1 MGSSPPFHFVNGF
14 DLFPMLL
21 GSLRSKVSFLCLFQ
35 WFQDC
40 VSKVSFFLFRSGN
53 RIICSLARA
62 FKLSL
67 FFKFF
72 KFFIFNKLCTRW
84 STRVSR
90 VHCTFLSGLLYFFV
104 GSIELFCRVYLYFC
118 DFIKYIMVRDKAF
131 TFYKKYI
138 YRDKKIIVGAILWQ
152 ADGTKRKL

>member
-1 MGSSPPFHFVNGF
+1 MKHWFSGNLYPLSIQIPTKRSGPHEQVLVLGKGTGKEQEGVGSSPPFHFVNGF

-72 KFFIFNKLCTRW
+72 KFFIFNKLCTLW
-84 STRVSR
+84 GARVS
-90 VHCTFLSGLLYFFV
+90 
-104 GSIELFCRVYLYFC
+104 
-118 DFIKYIMVRDKAF
+118 AF
-131 TFYKKYI
+131 Y
-138 YRDKKIIVGAILWQ
+138 
-152 ADGTKRKL
+152 

>member
-1 MGSSPPFHFVNGF
+1 MVSGLRQQGFLLLFLVWETSFSASS
-14 DLFPMLL
+14 
-21 GSLRSKVSFLCLFQ
+21 
-35 WFQDC
+35 
-40 VSKVSFFLFRSGN
+40 
-53 RIICSLARA
+53 SLARA

-104 GSIELFCRVYLYFC
+104 GSIILFCRVYLYFC

-138 YRDKKIIVGAILWQ
+138 CRDKKIIVGAILWQ

>member
-1 MGSSPPFHFVNGF
+1 MVLGKGTNKEQEGAGSSHSLFSCQCTWSFSNVFGKLAEQGF
-14 DLFPMLL
+14 LL
-21 GSLRSKVSFLCLFQ
+21 GLFTMVSGLRQQGFLLLFLVWETSF
-35 WFQDC
+35 
-40 VSKVSFFLFRSGN
+40 SASS
-53 RIICSLARA
+53 SLARA

-104 GSIELFCRVYLYFC
+104 GSIILFCRVYWTFLSGL
-118 DFIKYIMVRDKAF
+118 FILLW
-131 TFYKKYI
+131 FYKVY
-138 YRDKKIIVGAILWQ
+138 YGQR
-152 ADGTKRKL
+152 